1 MQSVLNSHSDINDI
15 ENFNYETQDF
25 MQNDGIDYRLEELRK
40 HIEEIE
46 IKCLV
51 KVMIP
56 KFNLQLYA
64 FIYDKLI
71 QFPTSD
77 LPFDTIATNSFFRN
91 FHKLL
96 KVKVYL
102 HIYR

>member
-1 MQSVLNSHSDINDI
+1 
-15 ENFNYETQDF
+15 
-25 MQNDGIDYRLEELRK
+25 MQNDGIDYPLEEIRK
-40 HIEEIE
+40 HIEDIE

-77 LPFDTIATNSFFRN
+77 LPFDTITANSFFRN
-91 FHKLL
+91 VHKLL
-96 KVKVYL
+96 KVKVHL
-102 HIYR
+102 HIHT